1 MEREPK
7 KITSKA
13 YRCHCRF
20 LTPDTEF
27 DEDSDY
33 INNTIKKEIS
43 FSLPPVKRYFHR
55 RINVNFKLF
64 REQTCVTYKGNFEY
78 ER

>member
-43 FSLPPVKRYFHR
+43 FSQEKGKRW
-55 RINVNFKLF
+55 
-64 REQTCVTYKGNFEY
+64 
-78 ER
+78 ERQ

>member
-13 YRCHCRF
+13 YRCYCRF

-27 DEDSDY
+27 DEYSDY
-33 INNTIKKEIS
+33 INNTIKRK
-43 FSLPPVKRYFHR
+43 FPFHR
-55 RINVNFKLF
+55 RKVKDIFIGESMLILNYMICQIKL
-64 REQTCVTYKGNFEY
+64 E
-78 ER
+78 